1 LAENTAQ
8 FLFMPTKSGE
18 HRINI
23 PLKRFGEPY
32 YIMERGSIDMKMHF
46 LLTSMQRSP
55 SETFNIK
62 QLEQVRHWPDPVFT
76 YIFRILIEK
85 LERISV

>member
-1 LAENTAQ
+1 MNL
-8 FLFMPTKSGE
+8 
-18 HRINI
+18 

-46 LLTSMQRSP
+46 LLSSMQRTQ

-62 QLEQVRHWPDPVFT
+62 ELEHVSH
-76 YIFRILIEK
+76 LIQYNF
-85 LERISV
+85 